1 MVIEEL
7 LEQLKLDP
15 ANPCL
20 YLALA
25 RAYLDSGA
33 EVKARDLAVRYHRQ
47 SGADP
52 QLWRGWAEVCQ
63 ALGMARQAQT
73 CYEQALR
80 LAPQDWEAM
89 YGLAVLLANVGH
101 YEKSLHYLRKIIRGH
116 PEHQAARVLLADNYR
131 ALGLPGQAEVL
142 IPAAEKTSVTL
153 PPRYFPPA
161 ISSADTAIFLQL
173 FAGREIGYALHQI
186 DALTGQPGY
195 VYQEAPV
202 NPDLIIRHLQ
212 GDLALAAYP
221 LRTDNTARYAA
232 VTLRLPARVWE
243 ANLKNQ
249 GYLTYQEEKLRH
261 QVLAL
266 ARYARQRNIPAYP
279 EERGA
284 YQFRLWFFF
293 TDFVHFL
300 KIKDFVTRFLEHV
313 PQPEPGFVVEPI
325 LATQSVGIGWT
336 ERAVALPLG
345 IHPATRRRSLF
356 LDAEGRPY
364 AEQLKILRKI
374 RPIPLP
380 TALAGLRAAASPQ
393 AVATD
398 QRLPLSKGIKSL
410 AQQCP
415 VLDELINKAL
425 RGRVL
430 RRPEKIILF
439 YTVGLIDRTG
449 QGLHQLLE
457 TSPDYQYQKV
467 QRQFSRLSA
476 NPISCYKIRQL
487 LPEITASVNCN
498 CSFDLRGGKY
508 PSPLLHVN
516 PHLVPAIEDLMAPTK
531 LPLRELA
538 RRYINLR
545 RQATEI
551 NQALERLAA
560 ALDEE
565 LTRQGLDSLQID
577 RTKLR
582 RVRQGQEIRWEMES
596 E

>member
-1 MVIEEL
+1 MEIEEL
-7 LEQLKLDP
+7 LDQLKLAP
-15 ANPCL
+15 GNPCL

-25 RAYLDSGA
+25 WAYLDAGA
-33 EVKARDLAVRYHRQ
+33 EAKARDLAVRYHRQ
-47 SGADP
+47 SGHDP
-52 QLWRGWAEVCQ
+52 QLWRGWGEVSE

-73 CYEQALR
+73 CYQNALR
-80 LAPQDWEAM
+80 LAPHDWEAM
-89 YGLAVLLANVGH
+89 YRLARLLGEVGH
-101 YEKSLHYLRKIIRGH
+101 YEKSLHYLKKIIRGQ
-116 PEHQAARVLLADNYR
+116 PSHQAARALLADNYR

-142 IPAAEKTSVTL
+142 VPPAEKTSVTL

-195 VYQEAPV
+195 VYQEAPL
-202 NPDLIIRHLQ
+202 NPELIIRHLQ

-221 LRTDNTARYAA
+221 LRSDNTSRYAA
-232 VTLRLPARVWE
+232 VALRLPARVWE

-293 TDFVHFL
+293 SEFVHFL
-300 KIKDFVTRFLEHV
+300 KIKDFVSRFLEQA
-313 PQPEPGFVVEPI
+313 PPSEPGLVVEPV
-325 LATQSVGIGWT
+325 LATQPVGIGWT

-356 LDAEGRPY
+356 LDAAGRPY

-374 RPIPLP
+374 RPISLP
-380 TALAGLRAAASPQ
+380 QAWAVLRAAAPPQ
-393 AVATD
+393 SGPTD
-398 QRLPLSKGIKSL
+398 QRPSLPTDIKRL

-415 VLDELINKAL
+415 VLGELIKKAL
-425 RGRVL
+425 AGRVL
-430 RRPEKIILF
+430 RREEKVILF
-439 YTVGLIDRTG
+439 YTLGLADRGG
-449 QGLHQLLE
+449 QALHQLLE
-457 TSPDYQYQKV
+457 ASPDYHYQKV

-508 PSPLLHVN
+508 PSPLLHIN
-516 PHLVPAIEDLMAPTK
+516 PHLVPAVDDLMVPTR
-531 LPLRELA
+531 LSLRELA

-551 NQALERLAA
+551 TKALERLAA
-560 ALDEE
+560 ALDQE
-565 LTRQGLDSLQID
+565 LTRQGLDYIQ
-577 RTKLR
+577 
-582 RVRQGQEIRWEMES
+582 VN
-596 E
+596 